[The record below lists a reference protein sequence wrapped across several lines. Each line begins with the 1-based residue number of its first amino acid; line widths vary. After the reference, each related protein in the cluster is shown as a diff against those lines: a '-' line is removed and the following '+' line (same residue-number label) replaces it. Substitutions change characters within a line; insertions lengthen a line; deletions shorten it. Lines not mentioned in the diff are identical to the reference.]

1 MKTSAIA
8 IFLISLLLL
17 AATLPLAAAALTA
30 NDARQDWY
38 EAREVSRE
46 AQEEHRAAK
55 VAWAADKT
63 PEKNQQVVDTG
74 KAALHAALDEAEA
87 WLIWKNREAEENPEL
102 PDELVQTIGEDVG
115 TNLAKID
122 ALRDEVSDIEN
133 RFELGV
139 VTLKM
144 IGKYIELLTDV
155 GRDTGF
161 IWVHVMSVHAETA
174 ETYEEELRRAA
185 EGMPENTDIIAK
197 LDLARAEIGHAE
209 ENIDAAEGEYNQ
221 VRLPGTP
228 LVRFSNGNNYL
239 QIARGDLLVAQ
250 KYLNEAYV
258 LMASGGR

>member
-1 MKTSAIA
+1 MKTSSVA

-30 NDARQDWY
+30 NDAKQDWY
-38 EAREVSRE
+38 EAREGSRE

-102 PDELVQTIGEDVG
+102 PEELVQTIGEDVE

-122 ALRDEVSDIEN
+122 ALRDEVSAIGN

-144 IGKYIELLTDV
+144 IGKYIELMTDV
-155 GRDTGF
+155 ARDTGL
-161 IWVHVMSVHAETA
+161 IWVHIMNVHAETS

-185 EGMPENTDIIAK
+185 EGMPDNAAVIAK
-197 LDLARAEIGHAE
+197 LDLARAEIRHAGQ
-209 ENIDAAEGEYNQ
+209 NIDAATGEYNQ
-221 VRLPGTP
+221 VLLPGQP
-228 LVRFSNGNNYL
+228 LIRFSNGNNYL
-239 QIARGDLLVAQ
+239 QIARGNLLSSHR
-250 KYLNEAYV
+250 YLNEAYV